1 MEKVSETKVSHI
13 SLASIDPPPD
23 VDRMEINLAGIDELA
38 QSIQELTQLQAVLV
52 RPVGD
57 RYEIIFGHRRYLA
70 CKQLSRDT
78 IRAEIRSMTD
88 KEAAVIRGVENLQR
102 EDLTPIEEAQVYGRL
117 RDKYEMTLEEIG
129 LKMKKKAGTVKRRLD
144 LLKMPPPLQVA
155 VHKKQVSVTVAEELW
170 QISDPTSLDYY
181 LMFAIDNGC
190 TKLVARGWAKEWQDS
205 QRREA
210 VAGGGA
216 GQGLSPYE
224 PKPYYIACD
233 FCNQPVLLGEEKQ
246 VVICRECYEHI
257 KKALGGQV

>member
-1 MEKVSETKVSHI
+1 MDGVSKTELGEL
-13 SLASIDPPPD
+13 SLQFIDPPPD
-23 VDRMEINLAGIDELA
+23 VDRMEIAQADIDELA
-38 QSIQELTQLQAVLV
+38 QSIQDLTQLQAVLV

-70 CKQLSRDT
+70 CKQLSFKF

-102 EDLTPIEEAQVYGRL
+102 VDLTPIEEANVYGRL
-117 RDKYEMTLEEIG
+117 RDKHHMTLEEIG
-129 LKMKKKAGTVKRRLD
+129 IRMKKKAGTVKRRLD
-144 LLKMPPPLQVA
+144 LLKMPPLLQVA

-170 QISDPTSLDYY
+170 LISDQTSLEYY
-181 LMFAIDNGC
+181 LTFAIDNGC
-190 TKLVARGWAKEWQDS
+190 TKMVARGWAKEWQDS

-216 GQGLSPYE
+216 GQALSPYE